1 VIEVPL
7 RVCAVAILFLA
18 WCRIATA
25 QQFSVA
31 CTVRGEPLT
40 VRAEGIAELVGDLVL
55 SCTGGTPTQAGKPVP
70 LAKVQIFLE
79 KTNITSRLLSTDLG
93 LSEATLLIDDPA
105 PEQQRLCASLG
116 GICEVTAPFDRTPN
130 VFNAVMAAPN
140 SVVWLGVPFDPP
152 GAGQQRVLRITN
164 VRADASKLAG
174 ASKSI
179 VMSVV
184 VMCSP
189 PVLLATAQQTV
200 GWLQQGLAVDASS
213 GTGTVCLSQNASLIG
228 NLRGDG
234 SGFNFFVTVR
244 EGFASSFKTRTAAFT
259 PGGPLP
265 PLPLA
270 QNLPGHQYNTESG
283 FYAPDVT
290 LTDAGLAD
298 FGTRVRLVF
307 KNVGRGVR
315 IFTPVEVA
323 LTAVGDPA
331 QPPSPPPP
339 RITTGRMILV
349 ATDQYGNSPSGFV
362 PVMASSAILGS
373 GVAEV
378 NYNGATGYAVYEVVS
393 DDPSAIESALIPV
406 AFAYISNTG
415 QGLPSPGL
423 TTVNVNL
430 APVGG
435 PLASIQTTDTTA
447 PIPRF
452 VDVSTPK
459 NVFTIGACTCNLLF
473 PFISNQ
479 SGFDTGIALANTTL
493 DPYGTASQSGLVT
506 LYFYGTGPGNS
517 PCIPKMVTASPVDA
531 GTELIFSL
539 SGGGNYGIPANAGC
553 QGYMIAVAD
562 FQYCHGLTIIRELG
576 GKQTGYLALQLDNP
590 FPGLNRTGIIG
601 ENEGH

>member
-1 VIEVPL
+1 VIEVPI
-7 RVCAVAILFLA
+7 RAGAAAILFLA

-25 QQFSVA
+25 QQSAVT
-31 CTVRGEPLT
+31 CTVTGEPLT

-55 SCTGGTPTQAGKPVP
+55 SCSGGTPTQAGKPVP
-70 LAKVQIFLE
+70 RARVQIFLAN
-79 KTNITSRLLSTDLG
+79 TNITSRLLSTDLG

-116 GICEVTAPFDRTPN
+116 GICEVTAPFDGTPNVPN

-140 SVVWLGVPFDPP
+140 SVMWLGVPFDPP
-152 GAGQQRVLRITN
+152 GADKQRMLRITN
-164 VRADASKLAG
+164 VRADASKLA
-174 ASKSI
+174 ASSPI

-189 PVLLATAQQTV
+189 PVLIATGQQTV
-200 GWLQQGLAVDASS
+200 AMLQQGLVVDASS
-213 GTGTVCLSQNASLIG
+213 GTGTVCLSQNTSLID
-228 NLRGDG
+228 NLRADG
-234 SGFNFFVTVR
+234 NGFNFVVSVR
-244 EGFASSFKTRTAAFT
+244 EGFASSFKTRTVAST
-259 PGGPLP
+259 PNGPLP

-298 FGTRVRLVF
+298 FGTRILLVF
-307 KNVGRGVR
+307 NNAGSGVR
-315 IFTPVEVA
+315 IFMPVEVA
-323 LTAVGDPA
+323 LTAAGDA
-331 QPPSPPPP
+331 GPSPP
-339 RITTGRMILV
+339 RITTGRLTLV
-349 ATDQYGNSPSGFV
+349 ATDPYGNSPFV
-362 PVMASSAILGS
+362 PVMASSAILGV

-378 NYNGATGYAVYEVVS
+378 KSGYAVYEVVS
-393 DDPSAIESALIPV
+393 DDPSAIESASIPV
-406 AFAYISNTG
+406 AFAYIGNTG

-435 PLASIQTTDTTA
+435 PLASIHTTDTTA

-459 NVFTIGACTCNLLF
+459 SVFTIGPCTCNLLF
-473 PFISNQ
+473 PFVSNE
-479 SGFDTGIALANTTL
+479 SGFDTGVVIANTSL
-493 DPYGTASQSGLVT
+493 DPYGTAPQSGLVA
-506 LYFYGTGPGNS
+506 LYFYGTGIGLSNS
-517 PCIPKMVTASPVDA
+517 PCIPKMVTASPVVA

-539 SGGGNYGIPANAGC
+539 SAGGNYGIQANPGC
-553 QGYMIAVAD
+553 RGYLIAVAN
-562 FQYCHGLTIIRELG
+562 FQYCHGLTIISDAIGPRL
-576 GKQTGYLALQLDNP
+576 GYLALQLDI
-590 FPGLNRTGIIG
+590 PGLNRTGIIG